1 MAKVHKQNRTN
12 STLIFFFFFDSVA
25 QNPSARRK
33 SLRDR
38 MFLQIGL
45 TYVNW
50 LWEYLNAHRATAII
64 ASFVLIP
71 LITVVYNRRIHPLSK
86 FPSPFFGS
94 ITDIY
99 KTYLFST
106 KEFHLKSLALHEQY
120 GQLWTKYLCIK
131 ITNSVG
137 NQDHMSELRQI
148 YFL

>member
-1 MAKVHKQNRTN
+1 
-12 STLIFFFFFDSVA
+12 
-25 QNPSARRK
+25 
-33 SLRDR
+33 
-38 MFLQIGL
+38 MFLQIGI

-50 LWEYLNAHRATAII
+50 LWEYLNTHRATAVI

-86 FPSPFFGS
+86 FPGPFFGS

-120 GQLWTKYLCIK
+120 GQFWTKYLCIK
-131 ITNSVG
+131 ISNSVG